1 MTTQEA
7 CEYVE
12 MGEENYVSSFK
23 NCEGRQEILAKLQE
37 DEMMVRDTAEP
48 DKTLKFSMDEIKKMH
63 MEKVEMEFQMED
75 RMSKIMVPNKQIANS
90 MMMIERTKI
99 MDQLYVKYNVR
110 LVDLMRGFKKYN
122 LEEDKEIKTQQLSI
136 ASRIKDIRDDEK
148 KKTALTDV

>member
-1 MTTQEA
+1 
-7 CEYVE
+7 
-12 MGEENYVSSFK
+12 
-23 NCEGRQEILAKLQE
+23 
-37 DEMMVRDTAEP
+37 MMVRDTAEP